1 MTDNFGA
8 SGSTSRKIA
17 IVTPVLD
24 DWESLDR
31 LMQEIA
37 ALPELQG
44 DRITVVAVD
53 DGSSIYTTPS
63 VERVAG
69 AIRQI
74 SVVHLKANQ
83 SHQRAIA
90 LGLAYVYREL
100 DVDAVVVMDSDGEDR
115 PTELPNLLAASARAP
130 RSIIVAQRRKR
141 TEGASFQA
149 GYFVYKALFRTLT
162 GKEINFGN
170 FSLIPAAKLS
180 NVLFNTNI
188 WNNYAATIL
197 RSRVSLEFVATD
209 RGTRYFGSS
218 KMSFTSL
225 IVHGMSAISVFSDL
239 VISRM
244 IMGLGFGFVLFILA
258 VVGIVSIKMVVDY
271 FEVPG
276 YFVPGYATNL
286 ILSLTNIL
294 VSSMLV
300 GLMVILTLLA
310 ARSQTS
316 ALPTRLLDDL
326 VDDIDQIP
334 SRVAEVQ
341 KAREA

>member
-1 MTDNFGA
+1 MVGDVPA
-8 SGSTSRKIA
+8 SESTTRKIA

-31 LMQEIA
+31 LMEEIGS
-37 ALPELQG
+37 LPELQG
-44 DRITVVAVD
+44 GQITIVAVD
-53 DGSSIYTTPS
+53 DGSSAYQGPAR
-63 VERVAG
+63 ERVSG

-74 SVVHLKANQ
+74 SVLHLKANQ

-100 DVDAVVVMDSDGEDR
+100 KTDVVIVMDSDGEDR
-115 PTELPNLLAASARAP
+115 PTELPNLLNASTHAP
-130 RSIIVAQRRKR
+130 TSIIVAQRRKR
-141 TEGASFQA
+141 TEGAGFQA

-244 IMGLGFGFVLFILA
+244 IIGLGLGFVLFVLTVA
-258 VVGIVSIKMVVDY
+258 GIVAIKMIVDY
-271 FEVPG
+271 FNVPG

-310 ARSQTS
+310 ARTQTS

-326 VDDIDQIP
+326 VGDVDHTP
-334 SRVAEVQ
+334 SLDV
-341 KAREA
+341 EAQRAGGI